1 MVDLTSES
9 DSYRV
14 TTLRSFVCTLA
25 LLAVLILAVLSV
37 YGRP

>member
-37 YGRP
+37 CSRP